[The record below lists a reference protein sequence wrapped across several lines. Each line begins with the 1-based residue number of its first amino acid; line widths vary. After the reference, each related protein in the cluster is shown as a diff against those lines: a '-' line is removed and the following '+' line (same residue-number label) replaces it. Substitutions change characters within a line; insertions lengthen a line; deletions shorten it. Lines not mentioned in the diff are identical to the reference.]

1 MFENNTPL
9 YISEKKS
16 QWKLG
21 NITEIKK
28 AQYITSYG
36 IWLKQCSESNLLH
49 KKAEKYELS
58 VQLKKLQRE

>member
-21 NITEIKK
+21 NITEIKHSIS
-28 AQYITSYG
+28 QVMGYG
-36 IWLKQCSESNLLH
+36 
-49 KKAEKYELS
+49 
-58 VQLKKLQRE
+58 